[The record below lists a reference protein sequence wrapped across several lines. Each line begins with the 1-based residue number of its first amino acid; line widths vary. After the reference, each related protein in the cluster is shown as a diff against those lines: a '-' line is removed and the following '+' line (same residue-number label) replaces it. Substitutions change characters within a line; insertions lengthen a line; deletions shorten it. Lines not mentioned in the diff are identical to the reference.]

1 MKKRLLIL
9 GMIFTMAVS
18 SAGCGSS
25 SSSDNAG
32 RTDKQ
37 TATVHDSQ
45 KDTSNDSKSDNDKK
59 DTKYKTADEITMDD
73 LMSHDETP
81 AEDFEFNDNSDE
93 IVIDKYVGKDPIVV
107 IPDEIDGKK
116 VIGFSFMN
124 DKNIVAVRIGDN
136 IREIDRYAF
145 GNAENLKYLV
155 LGKSVKSIDG
165 GNFFGTNLK
174 ELILNDGLEKIGE
187 DEFTYYVDPPLDNS
201 GMDLKIPESVT
212 ELHVSDFNLIGKPG
226 SYAEQYAKEHA
237 DSRVTFTAELFTICQ
252 LIKY

>member
-25 SSSDNAG
+25 SSDNAG
-32 RTDKQ
+32 KTEQPKQ
-37 TATVHDSQ
+37 TATVQDSQ

-59 DTKYKTADEITMDD
+59 DTKYKSADEITMDD

-226 SYAEQYAKEHA
+226 SYAEQYAKENNLTYT
-237 DSRVTFTAELFTICQ
+237 VE
-252 LIKY
+252 

>member
-9 GMIFTMAVS
+9 GMIFTMVVS

-25 SSSDNAG
+25 ASDNSG
-32 RTDKQ
+32 KTDQTKQ
-37 TATVHDSQ
+37 TADVQDSQ
-45 KDTSNDSKSDNDKK
+45 KDTSSSDKSDNKK
-59 DTKYKTADEITMDD
+59 DTSYKSADEITMDD

-81 AEDFEFNDNSDE
+81 AEDFEFNDSTDE
-93 IVIDKYVGKDPIVV
+93 IVIEKYVGKDPIVV

-116 VIGFSFMN
+116 VVGFRFMN

-136 IREIDRYAF
+136 ITEIDQNAF

-165 GNFFGTNLK
+165 YNFYGTNLK
-174 ELILNDGLEKIGE
+174 ELILNDGLERIGE
-187 DEFTYYVDPPLDNS
+187 DELNVVDPPLDNS

-237 DSRVTFTAELFTICQ
+237 DSRVTFTAE
-252 LIKY
+252 

>member
-9 GMIFTMAVS
+9 GIIFTMAVS

-25 SSSDNAG
+25 SSDNAG
-32 RTDKQ
+32 KTEQPKQ
-37 TATVHDSQ
+37 TATVQDSQ

-81 AEDFEFNDNSDE
+81 AEDFEFNDSTDNIIIE
-93 IVIDKYVGKDPIVV
+93 KYVGKDPIVV

-136 IREIDRYAF
+136 ITEIDRHAF
-145 GNAENLKYLV
+145 GNAENLKYIV
-155 LGKSVKSIDG
+155 SGKSVKSIDG

-237 DSRVTFTAELFTICQ
+237 DSRVTFTAE
-252 LIKY
+252 

>member
-25 SSSDNAG
+25 SSDNAG
-32 RTDKQ
+32 KTEQPKQ
-37 TATVHDSQ
+37 TATVQDSQ

-81 AEDFEFNDNSDE
+81 AEDFEFNDGRDE
-93 IVIDKYVGKDPIVV
+93 IIIDKYVGKDPIVV

-116 VIGFSFMN
+116 VVGFSFMN

-136 IREIDRYAF
+136 ITEIDRHAF
-145 GNAENLKYLV
+145 GNAENLKYIV
-155 LGKSVKSIDG
+155 SGKSVKSIDG
-165 GNFFGTNLK
+165 YNFYGTNLK
-174 ELILNDGLEKIGE
+174 ELILNDGLERIGE
-187 DEFTYYVDPPLDNS
+187 DELNVVDPPLDNS

-237 DSRVTFTAELFTICQ
+237 DSRVTFTAE
-252 LIKY
+252 

>member
-18 SAGCGSS
+18 SAGCGN
-25 SSSDNAG
+25 SSSDNSG
-32 RTDKQ
+32 KTDQTKQ
-37 TATVHDSQ
+37 TADVQDSQ
-45 KDTSNDSKSDNDKK
+45 KDTSSSDKSDNKN
-59 DTKYKTADEITMDD
+59 DTSYKSADEITMDD

-81 AEDFEFNDNSDE
+81 AEDFEFNDSADE

-116 VIGFSFMN
+116 VVGFNKTFSH
-124 DKNIVAVRIGDN
+124 DKNIIAVRIGNN
-136 IREIDRYAF
+136 ITEIDRDAF
-145 GNAENLKYLV
+145 GNSVNLKYLV

-165 GNFFGTNLK
+165 GNFSGTSLK

-187 DEFTYYVDPPLDNS
+187 DDFTDYVDPPLNNW

-226 SYAEQYAKEHA
+226 SYAEQYANEHA
-237 DSRVTFTAELFTICQ
+237 DAGVTFTAE
-252 LIKY
+252 

>member
-25 SSSDNAG
+25 SSDNAG
-32 RTDKQ
+32 KTEQPKQ
-37 TATVHDSQ
+37 TATVQDSQ

-174 ELILNDGLEKIGE
+174 EMILNDGLEKIGE

-212 ELHVSDFNLIGKPG
+212 ELHVAEFNLIGKSG
-226 SYAEQYAKEHA
+226 SYAEQYANEHA
-237 DSRVTFTAELFTICQ
+237 DAGVTFTAE
-252 LIKY
+252 

>member
-9 GMIFTMAVS
+9 GMIFIMAVS

-25 SSSDNAG
+25 SSDNAG
-32 RTDKQ
+32 KTDQTKQ
-37 TATVHDSQ
+37 TANVQDSQ
-45 KDTSNDSKSDNDKK
+45 KDTSSSDKSDDKND
-59 DTKYKTADEITMDD
+59 TSYKSADEITMDD

-81 AEDFEFNDNSDE
+81 AEDSEFNDSTDNIIIE
-93 IVIDKYVGKDPIVV
+93 KYVGKDPIVV

-136 IREIDRYAF
+136 ITEIDRYAF

-155 LGKSVKSIDG
+155 LGESVKSIDG

-174 ELILNDGLEKIGE
+174 ELILNDGLERIGE
-187 DEFTYYVDPPLDNS
+187 DEFTYIVDPPLDNS

-226 SYAEQYAKEHA
+226 SYAEQYANEHA
-237 DSRVTFTAELFTICQ
+237 DAGVTFTAE
-252 LIKY
+252 

>member
-25 SSSDNAG
+25 SSDNAG
-32 RTDKQ
+32 KTDQTKQ
-37 TATVHDSQ
+37 TADVQDSQ
-45 KDTSNDSKSDNDKK
+45 KDTSSSDKSDNKN
-59 DTKYKTADEITMDD
+59 DTSYKSADEITMDD

-93 IVIDKYVGKDPIVV
+93 IVIEKYVGKDPIVV

-116 VIGFSFMN
+116 VVGFNKTFSH
-124 DKNIVAVRIGDN
+124 DKNIIAVRIGNN
-136 IREIDRYAF
+136 ITEIDRDAF
-145 GNAENLKYLV
+145 GNSVNLKYLV

-165 GNFFGTNLK
+165 GNFSGTSLK

-187 DEFTYYVDPPLDNS
+187 DDFTDYVDPPLNNW

-237 DSRVTFTAELFTICQ
+237 DSRVTFTAE
-252 LIKY
+252 

>member
-45 KDTSNDSKSDNDKK
+45 KDTSSDSKSDNDKK
-59 DTKYKTADEITMDD
+59 DEKYKSADEITMDD

-81 AEDFEFNDNSDE
+81 AEDFELIDNSDE
-93 IVIDKYVGKDPIVV
+93 IVIEKYVGKDPIVV

-116 VIGFSFMN
+116 VVGFESAFSLN
-124 DKNIVAVRIGDN
+124 NNIVAVKIGN
-136 IREIDRYAF
+136 NVQEVVKSAF
-145 GNAENLKYLV
+145 SGCKQLKYV
-155 LGKSVKSIDG
+155 VMGDSVKTIG
-165 GNFFGTNLK
+165 GGVFDGTNLQ
-174 ELILNDGLEKIGE
+174 ELVLNDGLQKVGS
-187 DEFTYYVDPPLDNS
+187 DDYTYYLIPPTSNW

-212 ELHVSDFNLIGKPG
+212 ELHVSEFNLIGKSG
-226 SYAEQYAKEHA
+226 SYAEQYANEHA
-237 DSRVTFTAELFTICQ
+237 DAGVTFTAE
-252 LIKY
+252 

>member
-25 SSSDNAG
+25 SSDNAG
-32 RTDKQ
+32 KTDQTKQ
-37 TATVHDSQ
+37 TADVQDSQ
-45 KDTSNDSKSDNDKK
+45 KDTSSSDKSDNKN
-59 DTKYKTADEITMDD
+59 DTSYKTADEITMDD

-81 AEDFEFNDNSDE
+81 AEDFEFNDSTDE
-93 IVIDKYVGKDPIVV
+93 IVIEKYVGKDPIVV

-116 VIGFSFMN
+116 VVGFSFMN

-136 IREIDRYAF
+136 IREIDQNAF

-165 GNFFGTNLK
+165 YNFYGTNLK
-174 ELILNDGLEKIGE
+174 ELILNDGLERIGE
-187 DEFTYYVDPPLDNS
+187 DELNVVDPPLDNS

-237 DSRVTFTAELFTICQ
+237 DSRVTFTAE
-252 LIKY
+252 

>member
-25 SSSDNAG
+25 SSDNASK
-32 RTDKQ
+32 TDQTKQ
-37 TATVHDSQ
+37 TADVQDSQ
-45 KDTSNDSKSDNDKK
+45 KDTSSSDKSDDKND
-59 DTKYKTADEITMDD
+59 TSYKTADEITMDD

-81 AEDFEFNDNSDE
+81 AEDFEFNDSADE

-116 VIGFSFMN
+116 VVGFNKTFSH
-124 DKNIVAVRIGDN
+124 DKNIIAVRIGNN
-136 IREIDRYAF
+136 ITEIDRDAF
-145 GNAENLKYLV
+145 GNSVNLKYLV

-165 GNFFGTNLK
+165 GNFSGTSLK

-187 DEFTYYVDPPLDNS
+187 DDFTDYVDPPLNNW

-212 ELHVSDFNLIGKPG
+212 ELHVSDLNLIGKPG
-226 SYAEQYAKEHA
+226 SYAEQYANEHA
-237 DSRVTFTAELFTICQ
+237 DAGVTFTAE
-252 LIKY
+252 

>member
-1 MKKRLLIL
+1 
-9 GMIFTMAVS
+9 MAAS

-25 SSSDNAG
+25 SSDNAG
-32 RTDKQ
+32 KTDQPKQ
-37 TATVHDSQ
+37 TADVQDSQ
-45 KDTSNDSKSDNDKK
+45 KDTSSSDKSDNKN
-59 DTKYKTADEITMDD
+59 DTSYKSADEITMDD

-81 AEDFEFNDNSDE
+81 AEDFEFNDSADE

-116 VIGFSFMN
+116 VVGFNKTFSH
-124 DKNIVAVRIGDN
+124 DKNIIAVRIGNN
-136 IREIDRYAF
+136 ITEIDRDAF
-145 GNAENLKYLV
+145 GNSVNLKYLV

-165 GNFFGTNLK
+165 GNFSGTSLK

-187 DEFTYYVDPPLDNS
+187 DDFTDYVDPPLNNW

-226 SYAEQYAKEHA
+226 SYAEQYANEHA
-237 DSRVTFTAELFTICQ
+237 DAGVTFTAE
-252 LIKY
+252 

>member
-1 MKKRLLIL
+1 
-9 GMIFTMAVS
+9 MAVS

-25 SSSDNAG
+25 SSDNAG
-32 RTDKQ
+32 KTEQPKQ

-45 KDTSNDSKSDNDKK
+45 KDTSSDSKSDNDKK
-59 DTKYKTADEITMDD
+59 DEKYKTADEITMDD

-81 AEDFEFNDNSDE
+81 AEDFELIDNSDE
-93 IVIDKYVGKDPIVV
+93 IVIEKYVGKDPIVV

-116 VIGFSFMN
+116 VVGFRFMN

-136 IREIDRYAF
+136 ITEIDQNAF

-165 GNFFGTNLK
+165 YNFYGTNLK
-174 ELILNDGLEKIGE
+174 ELILNDGLERIGE
-187 DEFTYYVDPPLDNS
+187 DELNVVDPPLDNS

-237 DSRVTFTAELFTICQ
+237 DSRVTFTAE
-252 LIKY
+252 

>member
-25 SSSDNAG
+25 SSDNAG
-32 RTDKQ
+32 KTDQTKQ
-37 TATVHDSQ
+37 TADVQDSQ
-45 KDTSNDSKSDNDKK
+45 KDTSSSDKSDDKND
-59 DTKYKTADEITMDD
+59 TSYKTADEITMDD

-81 AEDFEFNDNSDE
+81 AEDFEFNDSADE

-116 VIGFSFMN
+116 VVGFNKTFSH
-124 DKNIVAVRIGDN
+124 DKNIIAVRIGNN
-136 IREIDRYAF
+136 ITEIDRDAF
-145 GNAENLKYLV
+145 GNSVNLKYLV

-165 GNFFGTNLK
+165 GNFSGTSLK

-187 DEFTYYVDPPLDNS
+187 DDFTDYVDPPLNNW

-226 SYAEQYAKEHA
+226 SYAEQYANEHA
-237 DSRVTFTAELFTICQ
+237 DSRVTFTAE
-252 LIKY
+252 

>member
-9 GMIFTMAVS
+9 GMIFTMVVS

-25 SSSDNAG
+25 SSDNAG
-32 RTDKQ
+32 KTEQPKQ
-37 TATVHDSQ
+37 TATVQDSQ

-81 AEDFEFNDNSDE
+81 AEDFEFNDSTDNIIIE
-93 IVIDKYVGKDPIVV
+93 KYVGKDPIVV

-237 DSRVTFTAELFTICQ
+237 DSRVTFTAE
-252 LIKY
+252 

>member
-9 GMIFTMAVS
+9 GMIFTMVVS

-25 SSSDNAG
+25 SSDNAG
-32 RTDKQ
+32 KTDQTKQ
-37 TATVHDSQ
+37 TADVQDSQ
-45 KDTSNDSKSDNDKK
+45 KDTSSSDKSDDKND
-59 DTKYKTADEITMDD
+59 TSYKSADEITMDD

-81 AEDFEFNDNSDE
+81 AEDFEFNDSTDNIIIE
-93 IVIDKYVGKDPIVV
+93 KYVGKDPIVV

-116 VIGFSFMN
+116 VVGFHDTFTN
-124 DKNIVAVRIGDN
+124 DKNIIAVRIGDN
-136 IREIDRYAF
+136 ITEIDRYAF

-155 LGKSVKSIDG
+155 LGESVKSIDG

-174 ELILNDGLEKIGE
+174 ELILNDGLERIGE
-187 DEFTYYVDPPLDNS
+187 DEFTYIVDPPLDNS

-226 SYAEQYAKEHA
+226 SYAEQYANEHA
-237 DSRVTFTAELFTICQ
+237 DAGVTFTAE
-252 LIKY
+252 

>member
-9 GMIFTMAVS
+9 GMIFTMVVS

-25 SSSDNAG
+25 SSDNAG
-32 RTDKQ
+32 KTDQTKQ
-37 TATVHDSQ
+37 TADVQDSQ
-45 KDTSNDSKSDNDKK
+45 KDTFSSDKSDDKND
-59 DTKYKTADEITMDD
+59 TSYKSADEITMDD

-93 IVIDKYVGKDPIVV
+93 IVIEKYVGKDPIVV

-116 VIGFSFMN
+116 VVGFNKTFSH
-124 DKNIVAVRIGDN
+124 DKNIIAVRIGNN
-136 IREIDRYAF
+136 ITEIDRDAF
-145 GNAENLKYLV
+145 GNSVNLKYLV

-165 GNFFGTNLK
+165 GNFSGTSLK

-187 DEFTYYVDPPLDNS
+187 DDFMDYVDPPLNNW

-226 SYAEQYAKEHA
+226 SYAEQYANEHA
-237 DSRVTFTAELFTICQ
+237 DAGVTFTAE
-252 LIKY
+252 

>member
-9 GMIFTMAVS
+9 GMIFTMVVS

-25 SSSDNAG
+25 SSDNAG
-32 RTDKQ
+32 KTDQTKQ
-37 TATVHDSQ
+37 TADVQDSQ
-45 KDTSNDSKSDNDKK
+45 KDTSSSDKSDDKND
-59 DTKYKTADEITMDD
+59 TNYKSADEITMDD

-81 AEDFEFNDNSDE
+81 AEDFELIDSTDNIIIE
-93 IVIDKYVGKDPIVV
+93 KYVGKDPIVV

-116 VIGFSFMN
+116 VVGFSFMN

-136 IREIDRYAF
+136 IREIDQNAF

-165 GNFFGTNLK
+165 YNFYGTNLK
-174 ELILNDGLEKIGE
+174 ELILNDGLERIGE
-187 DEFTYYVDPPLDNS
+187 DELNVVDPPLDNS

-226 SYAEQYAKEHA
+226 SYAEQYANEHA
-237 DSRVTFTAELFTICQ
+237 DAGVTFTAE
-252 LIKY
+252 

>member
-9 GMIFTMAVS
+9 GMIFTMVVS

-25 SSSDNAG
+25 SSDNSG
-32 RTDKQ
+32 KTDQTKQ
-37 TATVHDSQ
+37 TANVQDSQ
-45 KDTSNDSKSDNDKK
+45 KDTSSSDKSDDKND
-59 DTKYKTADEITMDD
+59 TSYKSADEITMDD

-81 AEDFEFNDNSDE
+81 AEDFEFNDSTDNIIIE
-93 IVIDKYVGKDPIVV
+93 KYVGKDPIVV

-116 VIGFSFMN
+116 VVGFHDTFTN
-124 DKNIVAVRIGDN
+124 DKNIIAVRIGDN
-136 IREIDRYAF
+136 ITEIDRYAF

-155 LGKSVKSIDG
+155 LGESVKSIDG

-174 ELILNDGLEKIGE
+174 ELILNDGLERIGE
-187 DEFTYYVDPPLDNS
+187 DEFTYIVDPPLDNS

-226 SYAEQYAKEHA
+226 SYAEQYANEHA
-237 DSRVTFTAELFTICQ
+237 DSRVTFTAE
-252 LIKY
+252 

>member
-25 SSSDNAG
+25 SSDNAG
-32 RTDKQ
+32 KTDQTKQ
-37 TATVHDSQ
+37 TADVQDSQ
-45 KDTSNDSKSDNDKK
+45 KDTSSSDKSDNKN
-59 DTKYKTADEITMDD
+59 DTSYKTADEITMDD

-81 AEDFEFNDNSDE
+81 AEDFEFNDSTDE
-93 IVIDKYVGKDPIVV
+93 IVIEKYVGKDPIVV

-116 VIGFSFMN
+116 VVGFRFMN

-136 IREIDRYAF
+136 ITEIDQNAF

-165 GNFFGTNLK
+165 YNFYGTNLK
-174 ELILNDGLEKIGE
+174 ELILNDGLERIGE
-187 DEFTYYVDPPLDNS
+187 DELNVVDPPLDNS

-237 DSRVTFTAELFTICQ
+237 DSRVTFTAE
-252 LIKY
+252 

>member
-9 GMIFTMAVS
+9 GMIFTMVVS

-25 SSSDNAG
+25 SSDNAG
-32 RTDKQ
+32 KTDQTKQ
-37 TATVHDSQ
+37 TADVQDSQ
-45 KDTSNDSKSDNDKK
+45 KDTSSSDKSDNKN
-59 DTKYKTADEITMDD
+59 DTSYKTADEITMDD

-81 AEDFEFNDNSDE
+81 AEDFELIDNSDE
-93 IVIDKYVGKDPIVV
+93 IVIEKYVGKDPIVV

-116 VIGFSFMN
+116 VVGFRFMN

-136 IREIDRYAF
+136 ITEIDQNAF

-165 GNFFGTNLK
+165 YNFYGTNLK
-174 ELILNDGLEKIGE
+174 ELILNDGLERIGE
-187 DEFTYYVDPPLDNS
+187 DELNVVDPPLDNS

-237 DSRVTFTAELFTICQ
+237 DSRVTFTAE
-252 LIKY
+252 

>member
-18 SAGCGSS
+18 SAGCGN

-32 RTDKQ
+32 KTDQTKQ
-37 TATVHDSQ
+37 TADVQDSQ
-45 KDTSNDSKSDNDKK
+45 KDTSSSDKSDNKN
-59 DTKYKTADEITMDD
+59 DTSYKSADEITMDD

-81 AEDFEFNDNSDE
+81 AEDFELIDSTDNIIIE
-93 IVIDKYVGKDPIVV
+93 KYVGKDPIVV

-116 VIGFSFMN
+116 VVGFSFMN

-136 IREIDRYAF
+136 IREIDQNAF

-165 GNFFGTNLK
+165 YNFYGTNLK
-174 ELILNDGLEKIGE
+174 ELILNDGLERIGE
-187 DEFTYYVDPPLDNS
+187 DELNVVDPPLDNS

-237 DSRVTFTAELFTICQ
+237 DSRVTFTAE
-252 LIKY
+252 